1 MLWLF
6 VQHITFTVVTINVE
20 RCNTTATEVLVNV
33 FRLFCSRMVST
44 IIITSTMNSFNCCRF
59 VTTDAADS
67 CNSDSGMLH
76 AEGTGRKQ

>member
-44 IIITSTMNSFNCCRF
+44 INTTSTTMNSFSCCRF
-59 VTTDAADS
+59 ATIHSAGS
-67 CNSDSGMLH
+67 CTSDRGMLH
-76 AEGTGRKQ
+76 GNGRMQ